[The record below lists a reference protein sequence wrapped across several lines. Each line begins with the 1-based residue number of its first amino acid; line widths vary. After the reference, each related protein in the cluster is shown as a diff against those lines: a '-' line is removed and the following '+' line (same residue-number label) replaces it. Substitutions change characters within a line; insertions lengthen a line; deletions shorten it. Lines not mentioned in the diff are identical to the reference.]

1 MIIYVQNINIGIV
14 AINIVVEFALLS
26 RGLPPADIIGRS
38 NNMLTATYR
47 PQLSID
53 EVQLS
58 S

>member
-14 AINIVVEFALLS
+14 AINTVVEFALLS
-26 RGLPPADIIGRS
+26 RGLPPADIIGRL
-38 NNMLTATYR
+38 NNVLMATSR

-58 S
+58 